1 MAKRYGEEIN
11 MIKKIEETLKLC
23 DEIEKKQQKIYKVDM
38 SSGFNTKYIRN
49 VFLLRNTVALLLM
62 AFLCTRIKQ

>member
-23 DEIEKKQQKIYKVDM
+23 DEIEKKQQKI
-38 SSGFNTKYIRN
+38 
-49 VFLLRNTVALLLM
+49 
-62 AFLCTRIKQ
+62 